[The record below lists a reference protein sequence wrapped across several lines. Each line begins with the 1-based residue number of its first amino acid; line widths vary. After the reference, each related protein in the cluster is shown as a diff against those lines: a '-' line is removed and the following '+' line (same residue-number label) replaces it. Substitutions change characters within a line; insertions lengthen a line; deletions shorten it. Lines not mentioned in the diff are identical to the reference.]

1 MLKKLYKNN
10 GIIIIENRKTDMNTQ
25 IGLYYYI
32 VNNFKNVYT
41 FSKYIKEYYQL
52 YKGFTY

>member
-1 MLKKLYKNN
+1 MLKKIYKNN
-10 GIIIIENRKTDMNTQ
+10 GIIIIENKKTDMNVQ

-32 VNNFKNVYT
+32 VKQFKNLYT
-41 FSKYIKEYYQL
+41 FPEYIKEYYQL

>member
-1 MLKKLYKNN
+1 MLKKIYKNN
-10 GIIIIENRKTDMNTQ
+10 GIIIIEKVKTDMNNQ

-41 FSKYIKEYYQL
+41 FPEYIKEYYQL
-52 YKGFTY
+52 YKEFTY